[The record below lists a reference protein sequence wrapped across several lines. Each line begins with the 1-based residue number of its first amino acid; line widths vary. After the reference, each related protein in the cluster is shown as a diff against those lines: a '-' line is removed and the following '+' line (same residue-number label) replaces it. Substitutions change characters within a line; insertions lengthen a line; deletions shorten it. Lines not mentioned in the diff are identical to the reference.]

1 MPVIKAGSRKD
12 GNVKRADYGASIS
25 LVLDESDLGQGARL
39 HRHPYDDTWIVQE
52 GHLTFQC
59 GEERHSVVVGDIG
72 VVPPGVA
79 HKFTNDGPGRS
90 KLVCIHASPTFI
102 GEWLE

>member
-1 MPVIKAGSRKD
+1 MPVIKARTRKD
-12 GNVKRADYGASIS
+12 GNVKGADYGASIS
-25 LVLDESDLGQGARL
+25 LILDESDPGQGPRL
-39 HRHPYDDTWIVQE
+39 HRHPYDETWVVQE
-52 GHLTFQC
+52 GHLTLQC
-59 GEERHSVVVGDIG
+59 GEERWALAAGDIAI
-72 VVPPGVA
+72 VPPGVA